1 MTWKR
6 WCLRSQPRN
15 PITVGY
21 QDKPRKLTLF
31 RQWCQS
37 YFGLITT
44 RSTANEP
51 GRLGDQSRR
60 MDRIRSR
67 ITKDVIE
74 RLWSNWSFKTIYDQ
88 RKMRRKLPIHAIVKP
103 PDKQSTNY
111 NSSCRMKEAITNIS
125 HQLKNLNWYEDI
137 QSWRFE
143 KFDTKK
149 MLSVGLISNI
159 QFQ

>member
-1 MTWKR
+1 MTWKKR
-6 WCLRSQPRN
+6 SLRSQARN

-21 QDKPRKLTLF
+21 QDKPRKLTLL
-31 RQWCQS
+31 RRWCQS

-51 GRLGDQSRR
+51 GRLGDTSRR
-60 MDRIRSR
+60 MGRIRSR
-67 ITKDVIE
+67 IAINVIE

-88 RKMRRKLPIHAIVKP
+88 SKMGRKSPIHAIIKP
-103 PDKQSTNY
+103 PDKQSSNY
-111 NSSCRMKEAITNIS
+111 NSSCTMKEAITNIS
-125 HQLKNLNWYEDI
+125 QQLKYSNWYEDI
-137 QSWRFE
+137 VMKIW
-143 KFDTKK
+143 KFDAKK